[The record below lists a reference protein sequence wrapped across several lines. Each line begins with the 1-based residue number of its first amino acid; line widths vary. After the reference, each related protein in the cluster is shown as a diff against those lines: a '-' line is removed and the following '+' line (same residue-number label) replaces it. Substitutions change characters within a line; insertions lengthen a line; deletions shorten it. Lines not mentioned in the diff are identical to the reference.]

1 MKVATIQADWSEAAK
16 IAQSRAEKS
25 ANYNEDQLSIDAMY
39 QWSVEGNQSVESLND
54 CNDHTA
60 AAVMISLKQ
69 GLLELVHRRKETINI
84 ITDSPTS
91 Q

>member
-1 MKVATIQADWSEAAK
+1 
-16 IAQSRAEKS
+16 
-25 ANYNEDQLSIDAMY
+25 MY
-39 QWSVEGNQSVESLND
+39 QWSVEKNRSVASLND

-60 AAVMISLKQ
+60 AAVMISFKQ
-69 GLLELVHRRKETINI
+69 ELLELVHRRKETINI